1 MLLTEKLDA
10 IEQDLSAQV
19 SYISSQIPFY
29 DESHEIYLKYNG
41 TDIGYDPFYNYKNTA
56 YSSYQ
61 IHPYLYNF
69 VEKSNLVY
77 PLANNFFISFG
88 EDYEK
93 ELYEKGIDNVLGKF
107 GNIKNLWKS
116 GMFDWTGYQSKY
128 ERQADVE
135 NFTTGSTNPNIGFT
149 GLFYPPAIRAFLK
162 DRDSFLQDV
171 QDNAVS
177 SFYHHLDLTTN
188 DAQRIYE
195 QLLAYEPMI
204 RHVATAQN
212 TGELSGEFD
221 IYRYAE
227 DCMGNSIFLLKSYR
241 HLYEKHKGE
250 EGYAPSYH
258 EKRNTPGELWMRIKN
273 HPLAFPA
280 IDLRKGYEDLS
291 QYSVKK
297 SYSSKAEDINSY
309 ISVLND
315 YFKDHE
321 GDSNSNVVETAKL
334 TRDTIGKYQ
343 IGNDG
348 VDGLDSIDYTRPGE
362 AQHLRCF
369 FDFELDPLN

>member
-19 SYISSQIPFY
+19 SYISGQIPFY

-93 ELYEKGIDNVLGKF
+93 ELYEKGIDNLLGKF

-135 NFTTGSTNPNIGFT
+135 NFTTGSTNPNVGFT
-149 GLFYPPAIRAFLK
+149 GLFYPPAINAFLK

-171 QDNAVS
+171 QDNVIS

-204 RHVATAQN
+204 RYVATA
-212 TGELSGEFD
+212 
-221 IYRYAE
+221 
-227 DCMGNSIFLLKSYR
+227 
-241 HLYEKHKGE
+241 
-250 EGYAPSYH
+250 
-258 EKRNTPGELWMRIKN
+258 
-273 HPLAFPA
+273 
-280 IDLRKGYEDLS
+280 
-291 QYSVKK
+291 
-297 SYSSKAEDINSY
+297 
-309 ISVLND
+309 
-315 YFKDHE
+315 
-321 GDSNSNVVETAKL
+321 
-334 TRDTIGKYQ
+334 
-343 IGNDG
+343 
-348 VDGLDSIDYTRPGE
+348 
-362 AQHLRCF
+362 
-369 FDFELDPLN
+369 